1 MLKLENLISLPW
13 IIDLQTEP
21 FGHEWTWIKSTLQF
35 VLIFRK
41 EIIVMLSNL
50 KKPEVTIKI
59 SEIGVRLRST
69 CVSFN
74 LFHLF
79 LTL

>member
-1 MLKLENLISLPW
+1 MPIETFSP
-13 IIDLQTEP
+13 
-21 FGHEWTWIKSTLQF
+21 EWTWIKPILQF
-35 VLIFRK
+35 VLIFWK

-74 LFHLF
+74 LFHLLF
-79 LTL
+79 NFMINRACYFSL